1 MDSKNLAL
9 CYALRHPPAGSTKMP
24 FKEILGHV
32 LKTDGTRPSID
43 AVKKSVANFHAE
55 RADVGRKSGWRKTT
69 PTEDRKIINKFKE
82 LRPPGHGIDSRTLH
96 TALPRVIK
104 RKIGRK
110 TLIRRLSEKGFNA
123 EKKIQKSDP
132 GTALMIKR
140 RDFGILHED
149 KTEARWKTVL
159 QAVGDI
165 KEFTH
170 YPLDLRPKLL
180 RLPASWTYMA
190 KAEKMTSAF
199 GRPKRWFPTSDYKRA
214 KKQKVFGLTTSNGK
228 SLAFL
233 IPTPWNTEVWAGLLR
248 HYVGP
253 FLKHTF
259 PGKTSFQILL
269 DGERLLHGPAAVIAF
284 AELGITILPDWPKYS
299 PELNPQENV
308 WPLAETRL
316 RKAELDDDTFE
327 KFGERCVTA
336 VKSYEHG
343 EKLVGSMAKRIKDLI
358 AANGGPIRQ

>member
-180 RLPASWTYMA
+180 RLRASWTYMT

-199 GRPKRWFPTSDYKRA
+199 VRPKRWFPTSDYKRA

-233 IPTPWNTEVWAGLLR
+233 IPTPSNTEVWAGLLR
-248 HYVGP
+248 QYVGS
-253 FLKHTF
+253 FLKDTF
-259 PGKTSFQILL
+259 PGKTSFQILK

-284 AELGITILPDWPKYS
+284 AELGITILP
-299 PELNPQENV
+299 
-308 WPLAETRL
+308 
-316 RKAELDDDTFE
+316 
-327 KFGERCVTA
+327 G
-336 VKSYEHG
+336 
-343 EKLVGSMAKRIKDLI
+343 
-358 AANGGPIRQ
+358 